1 VAVNTKKAIQFLK
14 EVRAELRRVTWPARK
29 DTIAGTAIVVLI
41 VCITALYLGI
51 VDLGLSKLV
60 KMVLQG

>member
-1 VAVNTKKAIQFLK
+1 MAVNIKKAVQFLK
-14 EVRAELRRVTWPARK
+14 EVRAELKRVTWPARK
-29 DTIAGTAIVVLI
+29 DMMAGTAVVLLI

-60 KMVLQG
+60 KMVLRG